1 MDNYSETRLKILEIG
16 KAEFLKH
23 GYKDASLR
31 QIVAKAGFT
40 KGAFY
45 GYYKDKASLFYDL
58 TDPCANAFIVSF
70 KSAQATFFA
79 LIETEETA
87 NSNSRSARFLLDFVE
102 YVYDNHDAFKLI
114 LCKGAGTKYEN
125 FVHDL
130 VELQVDK
137 TILYHEELKKMG
149 KLKGDI
155 DRDLFHILT
164 SAYYESL
171 FEIIRHD
178 IKKEDAMCYIEKIS
192 SFFTAGFDTVIK
204 YL

>member
-1 MDNYSETRLKILEIG
+1 MENYSETRLKILDVG
-16 KAEFLKH
+16 KAEFLEH
-23 GYKDASLR
+23 GFKDASLSK
-31 QIVAKAGFT
+31 IVAKAGFT

-45 GYYKDKASLFYDL
+45 GYYKDKVSLFYDL
-58 TDPCANAFIVSF
+58 TDPCADAFFDSF
-70 KSAQATFFA
+70 KNAQSTFFD
-79 LIETEETA
+79 LVGTDETA
-87 NSNSRSARFLLDFVE
+87 NSYSRSTQFLFSFVE

-114 LCKGAGTKYEN
+114 LCKSAGTKYAN

-137 TILYHEELKKMG
+137 TLLYHEELKKLG

-155 DRDLFHILT
+155 DRNLFHILT

-178 IKKEDAMCYIEKIS
+178 IKKEDALRYAQKIS
-192 SFFTAGFDTVIK
+192 NFFTTGFETVIK

>member
-1 MDNYSETRLKILEIG
+1 MVNYSETKLKILEIG
-16 KAEFLKH
+16 KTEFLKH

-58 TDPCANAFIVSF
+58 TDPCAETFLENFKNAQS
-70 KSAQATFFA
+70 TFFN
-79 LIETEETA
+79 LIGTDETA
-87 NSNSRSARFLLDFVE
+87 NSNSRSAQYLYGFVE
-102 YVYDNHDAFKLI
+102 YIYENHDAFKLI
-114 LCKGAGTKYEN
+114 LCKSSGTKHEN
-125 FVHDL
+125 FVHEL

-137 TILYHEELKKMG
+137 TLLYHEELKKIG
-149 KLKGDI
+149 KLQGNI
-155 DRDLFHILT
+155 DRDLFHIFT
-164 SAYYESL
+164 SAYHESL

-178 IKKEDAMCYIEKIS
+178 IKKEDALGYIEKIS
-192 SFFTAGFDTVIK
+192 NFFTAGFERVVK